1 MYKSFEEIVA
11 TELKASG
18 LEQQLPKTL
27 AMMEM
32 AGPEA
37 FARFNNSIFIFTPRG
52 EGIVTF
58 AMCNAD
64 ELQDMA
70 KSLDQFGDF
79 LKACGYTKAMFKTK
93 RKAMFRLCKGS
104 HYKFTYQWSEEDKH
118 WIGEAYLNV

>member
-1 MYKSFEEIVA
+1 MYKSIEEIVK

-18 LEQQLPKTL
+18 LEEQLPKTL
-27 AMMEM
+27 AMMEL
-32 AGPEA
+32 AGPESL
-37 FARFNNSIFIFTPRG
+37 ARFNNSIFVYTPRG
-52 EGIVTF
+52 NGLVSF

-79 LKACGYTKAMFKTK
+79 LKACGYTKAIFKTF

-104 HYKFTYQWSEEDKH
+104 HYKFTYRWSEDDKA
-118 WIGEAYLNV
+118 WFGEAYLDV